1 VLDQGGGLLR
11 RRASGG
17 RPLDGHAPGH
27 PQTLLGR
34 VGDLR
39 EADLAALDAAFP
51 PGAAVGDR
59 YPENLERLIDKG

>member
-1 VLDQGGGLLR
+1 LARRWR
-11 RRASGG
+11 RRASAA
-17 RPLDGHAPGH
+17 RSPCSSWRSSLQVLA
-27 PQTLLGR
+27 LG
-34 VGDLR
+34 